1 MERHITCHT
10 KFESA
15 FQISRVA
22 TLRRKTRVTRA
33 ATGRS
38 ADLMWEIFIYS
49 DGQIGESTLAALFE
63 LRYIRHNVNGQT
75 PTVTWCNIDVSTNIT
90 ICTLMIDAETGEDS
104 WDSIRRFFCFRFRF
118 VFFSNLKRHEF
129 RSESF
134 GFVPFSWVVLAGRA
148 PGNRSLLELNV
159 SSAFVVMCEPSA
171 VFLVTHWLA
180 CWKVFLKTR
189 LFDCNWCTEATLD
202 VASSYAVSVVTET
215 KKKQTKNRCG
225 SQREIHYLFK
235 SAASSSVSDVIGGR
249 NSMEFCFPG
258 EMATCKLIITIG
270 ID

>member
-1 MERHITCHT
+1 MQKLERILG
-10 KFESA
+10 
-15 FQISRVA
+15 IP
-22 TLRRKTRVTRA
+22 
-33 ATGRS
+33 S
-38 ADLMWEIFIYS
+38 AD
-49 DGQIGESTLAALFE
+49 
-63 LRYIRHNVNGQT
+63 
-75 PTVTWCNIDVSTNIT
+75 
-90 ICTLMIDAETGEDS
+90 
-104 WDSIRRFFCFRFRF
+104 FFVF
-118 VFFSNLKRHEF
+118 VFVFFFSNLKRHEF

-215 KKKQTKNRCG
+215 KKKTNKKPLWLPARNSLSFQ
-225 SQREIHYLFK
+225 
-235 SAASSSVSDVIGGR
+235 IGGVIFRIGCDRWAQFNGVLLSGR
-249 NSMEFCFPG
+249 NGNLQADNNNWNRLNPG
-258 EMATCKLIITIG
+258 SN
-270 ID
+270 

>member
-1 MERHITCHT
+1 MQKLERILG
-10 KFESA
+10 
-15 FQISRVA
+15 IP
-22 TLRRKTRVTRA
+22 
-33 ATGRS
+33 S
-38 ADLMWEIFIYS
+38 AD
-49 DGQIGESTLAALFE
+49 
-63 LRYIRHNVNGQT
+63 
-75 PTVTWCNIDVSTNIT
+75 
-90 ICTLMIDAETGEDS
+90 
-104 WDSIRRFFCFRFRF
+104 FFVF
-118 VFFSNLKRHEF
+118 VFVFFFSNLKRHEF

-215 KKKQTKNRCG
+215 KKNKQKTVVAPSAKFIIFSNRRRHLPYRMWSVG
-225 SQREIHYLFK
+225 AIQWSFAFRAKWQL
-235 SAASSSVSDVIGGR
+235 ASW
-249 NSMEFCFPG
+249 
-258 EMATCKLIITIG
+258 
-270 ID
+270 